1 MFEFKLEELQTQ
13 VDQVKIDLA
22 SLKAETS
29 EENKRI
35 IAEAIEK
42 DVAATKEAI
51 KKELDLL
58 KWSTDIL
65 SIETTKK
72 LEAMLVALETSNAEL
87 ATLKSDVILSPIV
100 PDTENVKKEIEKDD
114 QEKRKIKKNQREI
127 EFKDNLMV

>member
-13 VDQVKIDLA
+13 VDQVKLDLA

-35 IAEAIEK
+35 RAEAIEK

-58 KWSTDIL
+58 K
-65 SIETTKK
+65 
-72 LEAMLVALETSNAEL
+72 
-87 ATLKSDVILSPIV
+87 
-100 PDTENVKKEIEKDD
+100 
-114 QEKRKIKKNQREI
+114 
-127 EFKDNLMV
+127 